1 MYLLDATKILSHILA
16 LKALLFEQCSFSI
29 DDSRIHLRVHMK
41 RAGDPGLSELVLPD
55 TDSCA
60 SSMYGEQGV
69 IYTPPHCAEKAIPA
83 ENDRGPSSHRGF
95 KS

>member
-69 IYTPPHCAEKAIPA
+69 IYTPPHCAEKSYTSRKRQRPLVSPRI
-83 ENDRGPSSHRGF
+83 
-95 KS
+95 